1 MATSTYP
8 TLTGGINTTTDAVF
22 IPEIWSDE
30 LLVSR
35 ESNLVA
41 GRLFDRVDHK
51 GKAGDTIHFPFLSDF
66 TAQSYTQLAG
76 VTVQNVTEGEKTIL
90 LNKYYDVS
98 WIESDLAQLQRKDS
112 YRLRARRVEKAGYAL
127 AKRIDTD
134 ILALY
139 SGLGTGY
146 IVIGGDGTTAWDT
159 TANGNTGNGSDLTD
173 AGILAL
179 VRKLD
184 DNDVPNE
191 GRFMIIPPCQKQV
204 LLGIDKFV
212 LYQNTNRT
220 KELSMGMFGEIYGF
234 KIYVSTN
241 CPSVTATDATT
252 TYRVGIY
259 AHKSAFAIAMQKDV
273 TTKSQYKQEYKG
285 DLISCDVVY
294 GVKMM
299 RGDATD
305 VSASNYR
312 LSHAVAF
319 FVPA

>member
-8 TLTGGINTTTDAVF
+8 TQTAQITTTTDAVF

-30 LLVSR
+30 ILVSR
-35 ESNLVA
+35 EANLVA
-41 GRLFDRVDHK
+41 GKLFDRVDHK

-66 TAQSYTQLAG
+66 TAQDFTQGSG
-76 VTVQNVTEGEKTIL
+76 VVMQNVTEGEKTIS
-90 LNKYYDVS
+90 LNKYKDVS
-98 WIESDLAQLQRKDS
+98 WLESDLAQLQRKDS

-127 AKRIDTD
+127 AKAIDTD

-146 IVIGGDGTTAWDT
+146 QVIGGDGTTAWDSS
-159 TANGNTGNGSDLTD
+159 GSGNGSDITD
-173 AGILAL
+173 AGFLAMIN
-179 VRKLD
+179 KLD
-184 DNDVPNE
+184 NNDVPMD

-212 LYQNTNRT
+212 LYQNTNRN
-220 KELSMGMFGEIYGF
+220 KELVMGQFGEIYGI

-241 CPSVTATDATT
+241 CPTVASAGDATS
-252 TYRVGIY
+252 YRVGIL

-285 DLISCDVVY
+285 DLISCDCVY

>member
-1 MATSTYP
+1 MAVSTYP
-8 TLTGGINTTTDAVF
+8 TMTGGITATTDAVF

-30 LLVSR
+30 ILVSR

-41 GRLFDRVDHK
+41 GKLFDRVDHK
-51 GKAGDTIHFPFLSDF
+51 GKAGDTIHFPLLSDF
-66 TAQSYTQLAG
+66 TARDYVQLAG
-76 VTVQNVTEGEKTIL
+76 VEIQNITEGEKTISL
-90 LNKYYDVS
+90 DKYKDVS

-112 YRLRARRVEKAGYAL
+112 YKLRSRRIEKAGYAL
-127 AKRIDTD
+127 AKAIDTD
-134 ILALY
+134 IMALY
-139 SGLGTGY
+139 SGLGVGY
-146 IVIGGDGTTAWDT
+146 QVVGGNGTTAWDP
-159 TANGNTGNGSDLTD
+159 TADANAGNGSDITD
-173 AGILAL
+173 AGILAM

-184 DNDVPNE
+184 DNEVPNE

-241 CPSVTATDATT
+241 CPSLNATDAATA
-252 TYRVGIY
+252 YRVGIY
-259 AHKSAFAIAMQKDV
+259 AHKTAFAIAMQKDV

-285 DLISCDVVY
+285 DLISCDCVY
-294 GVKMM
+294 GVKAM
-299 RGDATD
+299 RVDATD